1 MNLLD
6 EFGLSH
12 ADIVFLYSENKKG
25 IALCVRGHLDDAD
38 KVTFEIFSVYFN
50 RFLQKHGN
58 ECYEEVAQRA
68 KMVGRSHAGDI
79 KDIAKEVLIQYFEKY
94 LQQHEVEVVCDIERE
109 KSLFYTRKYTK

>member
-6 EFGLSH
+6 EFDLSH
-12 ADIVFLYSENKKG
+12 VDIAFLYSENKKG
-25 IALCVRGHLDDAD
+25 IALCMRGHLDDAD

-50 RFLQKHGN
+50 RFLQKHGD

-79 KDIAKEVLIQYFEKY
+79 KDIAKEVLMQQFEKY
-94 LQQHEVEVVCDIERE
+94 LQHYEVEVVCDIERE
-109 KSLFYTRKYTK
+109 KSPFYVSKYTK

>member
-12 ADIVFLYSENKKG
+12 TDIAFLYSENKKG
-25 IALCVRGHLDDAD
+25 IALCVRSHLDDAD
-38 KVTFEIFSVYFN
+38 KVTFEIFSVFFN
-50 RFLQKHGN
+50 RFLQKHGD

-79 KDIAKEVLIQYFEKY
+79 KDIAKEVLMQHFKKY
-94 LQQHEVEVVCDIERE
+94 LQQYEVEVVCDIERE
-109 KSLFYTRKYTK
+109 KSPFYISKYAE